1 MNNNL
6 LQIIKEVAR
15 EFDIDWRL
23 TAAFI
28 EVESGSKGFDDKTGK
43 ILIQFEPVW
52 FRRKSPYAPS
62 GLWSVNKVDVQR
74 KEWEAFNNAFR
85 IDRNAAMEAT
95 SIGLGQI
102 MGLHWARLGYS
113 TVGEMWDYAK
123 KGLHNQVQQLF
134 MFIVTDSRLLAAL
147 QARNWHLVATLYNGA
162 GYMDIARKYGR
173 EPYDESMKRAF
184 KKYSTL

>member
-15 EFDIDWRL
+15 EFDFDWRL
-23 TAAFI
+23 AAAFI

-43 ILIQFEPVW
+43 LLIQFEPVW
-52 FRRKSPYAPS
+52 FRRKAPYAPS
-62 GLWSVNKVDVQR
+62 GAWSVNKVDIQR
-74 KEWEAFNNAFR
+74 KEWEAFNNAFK
-85 IDRNAAMEAT
+85 INPDAAMEST

-102 MGLHWARLGYS
+102 MGFHFKRLNFNS
-113 TVGEMWDYAK
+113 VGQMWDDAK

-134 MFIVTDSRLLAAL
+134 LFIVTDRRLLAAL
-147 QARNWHLVATLYNGA
+147 KSRNWPLVATLYNGA
-162 GYMDIARKYGR
+162 GYMDVARKYGR
-173 EPYDESMKRAF
+173 EPYDESMKKAF